1 MGLRE
6 RLSASAA
13 EIKARSQ
20 RLVELNVELLTN
32 ELKRKAQQYGTAI
45 GVFVA
50 AGVLA
55 LFALGFALTTITVA
69 LSIVLPLWLSLL
81 IVTAALLLVA
91 LILALVGRGSVNRAK
106 TPAARTAGVE
116 ARATADVVTSQL
128 QRTVSELAPRRDGG
142 KPAAAPVRPPLSPPP
157 LAAPSVAFGAPDGPT
172 APTAP
177 PTPPTSEEDS

>member
-69 LSIVLPLWLSLL
+69 LYHVLPLWLSLL
-81 IVTAALLLVA
+81 IV
-91 LILALVGRGSVNRAK
+91 GRSSLKQAK
-106 TPAARTAGVE
+106 THAARTAGVE
-116 ARATADVVTSQL
+116 ARATADAVKSQM
-128 QRTVSELAPRRDGG
+128 QRTISDLAPRRNGG
-142 KPAAAPVRPPLSPPP
+142 TPVAASVAPPLSTTP
-157 LAAPSVAFGAPDGPT
+157 LAAPPTASGGPDGPT
-172 APTAP
+172 PPSAQ
-177 PTPPTSEEDS
+177 PTPPTSEEAS

>member
-69 LSIVLPLWLSLL
+69 LYHVLPLWLSLL
-81 IVTAALLLVA
+81 IVAAALLLVA
-91 LILALVGRGSVNRAK
+91 LILALVGRSSLKQAK
-106 TPAARTAGVE
+106 THAARTAGVE
-116 ARATADVVTSQL
+116 ARATADAVKSQM
-128 QRTVSELAPRRDGG
+128 QRTISDLAPRRNGG
-142 KPAAAPVRPPLSPPP
+142 TPVAASVAPPLSTTP
-157 LAAPSVAFGAPDGPT
+157 LAAPPTASGGPDGPT
-172 APTAP
+172 PPSAQ
-177 PTPPTSEEDS
+177 PTPPTSEEAS

>member
-81 IVTAALLLVA
+81 IVTAVLLLVV
-91 LILALVGRGSVNRAK
+91 LVLALVGRANLNQAK
-106 TPAARTAGVE
+106 TPAPQRAVAE
-116 ARATADVVTSQL
+116 AKATGDTLKSQL
-128 QRTVSELAPRRDGG
+128 QQTVSDLTPRRNGA
-142 KPAAAPVRPPLSPPP
+142 AAAPASVAPPLAMPPLS
-157 LAAPSVAFGAPDGPT
+157 
-172 APTAP
+172 APTMPGASA
-177 PTPPTSEEDS
+177 TPPSPATPPSQETS